1 MIRAAALCVRAVT
14 LYTVG
19 IGQTPDSPDTAP
31 ALRVRGGRSNAPE
44 DPLKLFLDTAHIA
57 DIETAH
63 AWGILGGITTNPSL
77 AAREG
82 LAFHELIRAITDI
95 VQGPVSAEVVADS
108 TDEMLA
114 QAAEL
119 VEIADNVVIK
129 VPMTRLGVAAGAR
142 LTAEGIPINV
152 TLVFSPAQAI
162 LAATIGATFVSPFLG
177 RVDDI
182 GNDGLGL
189 LAEITEIYEMQGY
202 DTEVLAASLRHP
214 QHVVEAARL
223 GADAATMPFDV
234 MDKLFNH
241 PLTDI
246 GNERF
251 NRDWDAYQQA
261 LAERRDA

>member
-1 MIRAAALCVRAVT
+1 M
-14 LYTVG
+14 
-19 IGQTPDSPDTAP
+19 
-31 ALRVRGGRSNAPE
+31 
-44 DPLKLFLDTAHIA
+44 KLFLDTAHIA

-63 AWGILGGITTNPSL
+63 SWGILGGITTNPSL
-77 AAREG
+77 AAKEG
-82 LAFHELIRAITDI
+82 LEFHDLIKAITDI
-95 VQGPVSAEVVADS
+95 VSGPVSAEVVADT

-114 QAAEL
+114 QASEL

-129 VPMTRLGVAAGAR
+129 VPLTRAGVSAGAR

-182 GNDGLGL
+182 ANDGLAL
-189 LAEITEIYEMQGY
+189 LAEISEIYEMQGY
-202 DTEVLAASLRHP
+202 DTEILAASLRHP
-214 QHVVEAARL
+214 QHVVEAAKL

-241 PLTDI
+241 PLTDS

-251 NRDWDAYQQA
+251 TKDWEAYQQS
-261 LAERRDA
+261 LAERRDG

>member
-1 MIRAAALCVRAVT
+1 M
-14 LYTVG
+14 
-19 IGQTPDSPDTAP
+19 
-31 ALRVRGGRSNAPE
+31 
-44 DPLKLFLDTAHIA
+44 KLFLDTAHLA

-63 AWGILGGITTNPSL
+63 SWGILGGLTTNPSL

-82 LAFHELIRAITDI
+82 LEFHDLLTAITDI
-95 VQGPVSAEVVADS
+95 VKGPVSAEVVAES
-108 TDEMLA
+108 PEEMLA
-114 QAAEL
+114 QASEL
-119 VEIADNVVIK
+119 VEIADNIVIK
-129 VPMTRLGVAAGAR
+129 VPLTRAGITAGSR
-142 LTAEGIPINV
+142 LVAEGIPINV

-189 LAEITEIYEMQGY
+189 LAEISEIYEVQGY
-202 DTEVLAASLRHP
+202 DTEILAASLRHP
-214 QHVVEAARL
+214 QHVVEVARL

-234 MDKLFNH
+234 MEKLFDH

-251 NRDWDAYQQA
+251 TADWEAYQQA
-261 LAERRDA
+261 LADRPDPA